1 MWDTYCPLSS
11 KTIPIVTSTCV
22 VRFGGLWKESLEIYQ
37 RTPGLEEGRVSLVF
51 FLASHMACLFPGK
64 CQSQDSSASVSPV
77 SVISVLSCSE
87 AEMQSQRPS
96 CTPESIPFMSPE
108 AELQKHSLCSA
119 SHLISS
125 PHFKLQYTLLKKNH
139 TQTSPTAKWPKRLCF
154 LDSSALMNVHNV
166 VSNH

>member
-1 MWDTYCPLSS
+1 MRHLLPSLLQDDPYSQHCMLGALWGLMKGKLGNPLAH
-11 KTIPIVTSTCV
+11 PWL
-22 VRFGGLWKESLEIYQ
+22 GGGE
-37 RTPGLEEGRVSLVF
+37 GLTRV

-77 SVISVLSCSE
+77 SVISLLSCSE